1 MSDAIGQLI
10 ELKDPIGETIE
21 TIKKENG
28 LTIRVKGY
36 QLV

>member
-10 ELKDPIGETIE
+10 ELNDPVGETLE
-21 TIKKENG
+21 SIKKENG